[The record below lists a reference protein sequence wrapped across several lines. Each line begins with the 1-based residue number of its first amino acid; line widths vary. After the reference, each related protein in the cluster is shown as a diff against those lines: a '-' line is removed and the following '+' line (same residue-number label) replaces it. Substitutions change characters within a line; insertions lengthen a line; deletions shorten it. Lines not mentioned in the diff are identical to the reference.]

1 MMPFSLKNA
10 GATYQRM
17 MTRMFKEKIG
27 RMMKVYI
34 DDMVVKIKEDHK
46 HMGDLME
53 IFEIL
58 SDTGYT
64 LMLKSVLS
72 V

>member
-1 MMPFSLKNA
+1 
-10 GATYQRM
+10 
-17 MTRMFKEKIG
+17 MFKEKIG
-27 RMMKVYI
+27 RMIKVYI
-34 DDMVVKIKEDHK
+34 DDMVVKIKEDQK

-58 SDTGYT
+58 SDTGCA
-64 LMLKSVLS
+64 LMLKNVLS

>member
-1 MMPFSLKNA
+1 MMPFGLKNA

-17 MTRMFKEKIG
+17 MTRMFKEKIR

-64 LMLKSVLS
+64 LMLKSVLL

>member
-1 MMPFSLKNA
+1 MMPFGLKNA

-34 DDMVVKIKEDHK
+34 DDMVVKIKEDQK
-46 HMGDLME
+46 HMGDIME

>member
-1 MMPFSLKNA
+1 MMPFGLKNA

-34 DDMVVKIKEDHK
+34 DDMVVKIKEDQK
-46 HMGDLME
+46 HMGDIME

-58 SDTGYT
+58 SDTGCA

>member
-1 MMPFSLKNA
+1 MMPFGLKNA

-64 LMLKSVLS
+64 LILKSVLS

>member
-1 MMPFSLKNA
+1 MMPFGLKNA

-27 RMMKVYI
+27 RMIKVYI
-34 DDMVVKIKEDHK
+34 DDMVVKIKEDQK

-58 SDTGYT
+58 SDTGCA
-64 LMLKSVLS
+64 LMLKNVLS

>member
-1 MMPFSLKNA
+1 MMPFGLKNA

-34 DDMVVKIKEDHK
+34 DDMVVKIKEDQK
-46 HMGDLME
+46 HMDDIME

-58 SDTGYT
+58 SDTGCA